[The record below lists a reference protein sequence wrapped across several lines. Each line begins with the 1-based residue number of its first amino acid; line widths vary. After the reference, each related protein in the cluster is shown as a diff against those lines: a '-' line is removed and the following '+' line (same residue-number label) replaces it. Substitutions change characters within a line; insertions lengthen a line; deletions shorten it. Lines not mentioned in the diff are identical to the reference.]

1 MSLLYLSYILTF
13 NSRLILIQKH
23 FEFFFIRKSSIAFL
37 ENYVSGNVVKMSL
50 KAEKDVTSENVF
62 FVCLFAWSKNRFD
75 NGITTLIL
83 NLKMILRN

>member
-50 KAEKDVTSENVF
+50 KAEKDVTSECF

>member
-37 ENYVSGNVVKMSL
+37 ENYVSGNGLKMSL
-50 KAEKDVTSENVF
+50 KAEKDVTSENGF
-62 FVCLFAWSKNRFD
+62 FVCLL
-75 NGITTLIL
+75 G
-83 NLKMILRN
+83 LKTVSIMVSLL